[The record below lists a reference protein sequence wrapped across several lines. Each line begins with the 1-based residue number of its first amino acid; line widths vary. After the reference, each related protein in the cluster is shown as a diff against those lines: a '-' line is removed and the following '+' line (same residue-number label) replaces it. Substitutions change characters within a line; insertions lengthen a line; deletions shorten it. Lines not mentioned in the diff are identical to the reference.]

1 MAITIND
8 GGNVVRA
15 PEVAQ
20 LYKAPKEH
28 VCKKNDQFAAT
39 RVPAYRGV

>member
-1 MAITIND
+1 MAITING

-20 LYKAPKEH
+20 PYKAPKEH
-28 VCKKNDQFAAT
+28 CKKNDQFAAT
-39 RVPAYRGV
+39 RVPA